1 MHSLSGPLAAVLW
14 LPLGLCLHRL
24 ECAGF
29 SSVPLCYIGMRALLH
44 AACAM
49 HTAIN
54 LLAAK
59 DRIGPIGL
67 VLRIFIQEMEVD
79 ISLFV

>member
-1 MHSLSGPLAAVLW
+1 
-14 LPLGLCLHRL
+14 
-24 ECAGF
+24 
-29 SSVPLCYIGMRALLH
+29 
-44 AACAM
+44 M

-59 DRIGPIGL
+59 DRMGPIGL

>member
-1 MHSLSGPLAAVLW
+1 
-14 LPLGLCLHRL
+14 
-24 ECAGF
+24 
-29 SSVPLCYIGMRALLH
+29 
-44 AACAM
+44 M

-54 LLAAK
+54 LHPAK
-59 DRIGPIGL
+59 DRMGPIGL

>member
-1 MHSLSGPLAAVLW
+1 MSGPPADTVLW

-24 ECAGF
+24 QCANRF
-29 SSVPLCYIGMRALLH
+29 SFVPLCYIGMRAPLH